1 MPKLELICEFAT
13 LNGGERSMLA
23 VLGYVVAAG
32 FDVRV
37 IAPPSG
43 PLADEL
49 RRRGIEVAPL
59 MLRDDTD
66 RRLPQARLREQLA
79 ELLQRRRADLV
90 HANSLAMGRLSGPV
104 VDHLGLSSLAH
115 LRDIIRLSRQ
125 AIVDLNRHTRLAA
138 VSEAT
143 RRFHVAAGLDAA
155 KTHVLHNGVDLAQF
169 SPREPSGFLH
179 RELGIPVGTQLV
191 GVVGQIGL
199 RKGQDVLLAAAAS
212 LALELPDMHL
222 VIVGERHSQKA
233 ESVAYE
239 ADLHQTAEAHI
250 PGRVHFLGY
259 RHDMDRLYSELSLL
273 VHTARQEPLGRVL
286 LEAAAAGLAIIAT
299 EVGGTSEIF
308 PPDRAAARLVPAGDP
323 AETAGAMREILT
335 DSALRRRLGIA
346 ARRRAAEAFG
356 VDRAAAALLGHYR
369 EILRMETA

>member
-37 IAPPSG
+37 IAPPAG

-49 RRRGIEVAPL
+49 RHRGIEVAPL
-59 MLRDDTD
+59 VLHDDAD
-66 RRLPQARLREQLA
+66 RRLPQSRLRELLA

-115 LRDIIRLSRQ
+115 LRDIIGLSRQ
-125 AIVDLNRHTRLAA
+125 AIADLNRHARLLA

-155 KTHVLHNGVDLAQF
+155 KTRVLHNGVDLAQF

-179 RELGIPVGTQLV
+179 RELGLPTGTQLV

-199 RKGQDVLLAAAAS
+199 RKGQDVLLAAVAS
-212 LALELPDMHL
+212 VASQLPDLHL
-222 VIVGERHSQKA
+222 VIVGERYSGKA

-239 ADLHQTAEAHI
+239 ADLHRTAEAHM

-259 RHDMDRLYSELSLL
+259 RHDMDRLYSEFSLL
-273 VHTARQEPLGRVL
+273 AHPARQEPLGRVL
-286 LEAAAAGLAIIAT
+286 LEAAAAGLPIIAT

-308 PPDRAAARLVPAGDP
+308 PPDRTAARLVAADDP
-323 AETAGAMREILT
+323 AETARAIREVLT
-335 DSALRRRLGIA
+335 DSALRCRLGTA
-346 ARRRAAEAFG
+346 AGGRAEEAFG

-369 EILRMETA
+369 ELLGRS